1 MGRAKSTPR
10 ISAPSAAPV
19 GIISIDIGG
28 SSVGRAALS
37 PCKLATPRAAY
48 PIHIPRAPPASVPGP
63 SVWLARKGS
72 DHTAD
77 GGSDPSRTTQGVADL
92 ARNWKFESISLQR
105 GVNCEPDFHRTR

>member
-1 MGRAKSTPR
+1 MGGAQSTTRNPTPR
-10 ISAPSAAPV
+10 AAPA

-28 SSVGRAALS
+28 SPVGRAALS

-48 PIHIPRAPPASVPGP
+48 PIHIHRAPPASVPGP

-77 GGSDPSRTTQGVADL
+77 GGSDPSRTMQGVADL
-92 ARNWKFESISLQR
+92 ARYRWFES
-105 GVNCEPDFHRTR
+105 